1 MAQQQMILPRALLD
15 ADEQFVVFVDQ
26 RIHERLVIG
35 WQQRD
40 QKGES
45 GMLRQLQRARD
56 LALALFA
63 FLPRGRDDAR
73 LRS

>member
-1 MAQQQMILPRALLD
+1 MAQQQVILPGALLN
-15 ADEQFVVFVDQ
+15 ADEQFIVFVDQ

-45 GMLRQLQRARD
+45 ECSGSSSARAIWRW
-56 LALALFA
+56 
-63 FLPRGRDDAR
+63 R
-73 LRS
+73 